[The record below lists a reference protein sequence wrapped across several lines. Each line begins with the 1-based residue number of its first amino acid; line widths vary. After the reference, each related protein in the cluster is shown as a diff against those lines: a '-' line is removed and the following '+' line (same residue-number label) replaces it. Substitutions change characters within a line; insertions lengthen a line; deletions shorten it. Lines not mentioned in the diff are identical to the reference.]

1 MEYTNEMTL
10 EIVSRSCNESL
21 ARVTVAA
28 FATQLNPTLKKSQI
42 LKPPY
47 QRRLQTALFMLMTIR
62 SRRKSG
68 LNVRQVKESCLLR

>member
-28 FATQLNPTLKKSQI
+28 FATQLNPTLEEVADIKTAVSEAI
-42 LKPPY
+42 
-47 QRRLQTALFMLMTIR
+47 TNALFMLMITR

>member
-28 FATQLNPTLKKSQI
+28 FESDI
-42 LKPPY
+42 
-47 QRRLQTALFMLMTIR
+47 RR
-62 SRRKSG
+62 SRRY
-68 LNVRQVKESCLLR
+68 